1 MINVHEF
8 ERRKNTSSSPLIA
21 PSSDID
27 EENEEHLSFLHTLF
41 TCRQQQRRKRK
52 KKKKGKTLNLSSVST
67 FSPSHLRRSRR
78 RESKE
83 YLNHHHYQ
91 DNDPQRPITTS
102 EKSPAWKE
110 NDGGFHRAVLTNDN
124 TDGDDGER
132 VTRSSSSTAAP
143 ADRLIQRQRRKQTR
157 LKRKS
162 GSEKRREKRE
172 KERNKKS
179 LSSSIEAEAT
189 EASLFQFVT
198 LNTTPRTSF
207 YPYEQARCA
216 EKNTRKKENCFPIQT
231 SGEHQQQQ
239 QQKQEVHH

>member
-8 ERRKNTSSSPLIA
+8 ERRVNTSSSPLIA

-27 EENEEHLSFLHTLF
+27 EENEDHLSFLHTLF

-52 KKKKGKTLNLSSVST
+52 KKKKKKGKTLNLSSVST
-67 FSPSHLRRSRR
+67 FSLSNPRLSRR
-78 RESKE
+78 RETKE
-83 YLNHHHYQ
+83 YLNHYQ
-91 DNDPQRPITTS
+91 DNDPQIPITTS
-102 EKSPAWKE
+102 EKTAAWQQ
-110 NDGGFHRAVLTNDN
+110 NDGGFHRAVLTHDN

-132 VTRSSSSTAAP
+132 VTRSSSSTAAA
-143 ADRLIQRQRRKQTR
+143 ADRRIQRQRRKQTR

-207 YPYEQARCA
+207 YPNEQAKCA

-239 QQKQEVHH
+239 KQEVHH